1 MRLKRPLTLAE
12 REEIIQ
18 TLMAIRERQLNPEY
32 TKALPDE
39 ELALALAREKRL
51 KDLINSLDLDLPQ
64 KIKEPGAKQK
74 PAATRKRRGR
84 PSRKDVGTCDPFNQ
98 NEESWTQLKE

>member
-1 MRLKRPLTLAE
+1 MRLKRPLTLEE

-18 TLMAIRERQLNPEY
+18 TVMAIQKRQLPEY
-32 TKALPDE
+32 TKTLPDD
-39 ELALALAREKRL
+39 ELALAAAREKRL
-51 KDLINSLDLDLPQ
+51 KDLVDSLDLDLPQ

-84 PSRKDVGTCDPFNQ
+84 PSRKDMGTCDPFNQ